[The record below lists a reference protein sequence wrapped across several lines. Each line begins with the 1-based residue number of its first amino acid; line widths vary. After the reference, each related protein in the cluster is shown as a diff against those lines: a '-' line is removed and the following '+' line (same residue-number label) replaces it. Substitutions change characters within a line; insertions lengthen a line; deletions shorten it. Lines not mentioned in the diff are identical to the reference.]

1 MKVKIIKDYT
11 DLELNELVGKG
22 TILDV
27 SEERGKILIEAEVA
41 IEVIEAGKHKEKGG
55 SKNKSTINPIEKN
68 EDDSENGEEKD
79 NK

>member
-41 IEVIEAGKHKEKGG
+41 VLSKIENNEEKTNKKQQQ
-55 SKNKSTINPIEKN
+55 KNQSEEN
-68 EDDSENGEEKD
+68 EDNSENNEEKD